1 MEREHIVIHES
12 RRENMGTNGCSNSFN
27 DVNVINVL
35 RRAIVQGDQDA
46 QVWVQQR
53 LGKVVCGWLH
63 HHPSKEAA
71 CRLESEEYYVAGAF
85 ERFWQLT
92 IDQQFNT
99 LATALPYLLVSLHGA
114 ILDRL
119 RAASRPEKVPL
130 PQPGLP
136 RELLIENAASGIEIW
151 ELLQRILLDA
161 REQRLAY
168 LLFHCGL
175 APQEIVQYRPQ
186 EFGDIAEV
194 YHLRRKVIE
203 RISHCEDLKRYYV

>member
-35 RRAIVQGDQDA
+35 RRASVQGDQDA

-92 IDQQFNT
+92 IDQQFKCAGYVV
-99 LATALPYLLVSLHGA
+99 LFALQSA
-114 ILDRL
+114 CC
-119 RAASRPEKVPL
+119 
-130 PQPGLP
+130 
-136 RELLIENAASGIEIW
+136 
-151 ELLQRILLDA
+151 
-161 REQRLAY
+161 
-168 LLFHCGL
+168 LF
-175 APQEIVQYRPQ
+175 
-186 EFGDIAEV
+186 
-194 YHLRRKVIE
+194 
-203 RISHCEDLKRYYV
+203 